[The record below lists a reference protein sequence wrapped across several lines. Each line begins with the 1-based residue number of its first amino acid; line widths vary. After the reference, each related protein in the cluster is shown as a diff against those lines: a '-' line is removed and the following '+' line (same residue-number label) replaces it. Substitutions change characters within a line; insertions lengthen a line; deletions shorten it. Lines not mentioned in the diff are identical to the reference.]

1 MRQLSCP
8 VCQTTPLSPAA
19 TGTRLSCP
27 SCAVSWT
34 FLSEEVDAPALYRDE
49 VYAVVDNRK
58 SIFERIIFSEAKAIL
73 LQSKKIHPTASSLL
87 DFGAGKGQF
96 LAVAKDLGWTALG
109 LETEAAR
116 ATFATEKYGVD
127 VQVGYYEQGTVGA
140 APYDLITL
148 NHVLEHLPK
157 PMVLLQELVSHNLAP
172 QGLLYLE
179 VPRADAWQAR
189 IAGSAWMHWDIPKH
203 LSHWTE
209 EGLIKQLKTMN
220 LHLEGRRS
228 FSVHLGVLGMLQAL
242 LSRVGYKENLILL
255 LKKKK
260 TIPLLLLVGIFLP
273 LAFALELLA
282 TTMGKSGICGLYL
295 RARG

>member
-8 VCQTTPLSPAA
+8 VCQTTPLSSAA

-58 SIFERIIFSEAKAIL
+58 SIFERIIFSEARAIL
-73 LQSKKIHPTASSLL
+73 LQAKKIHPPANSLL

-96 LAVAKDLGWTALG
+96 LAVAKGHGWTAIG

-116 ATFATEKYGVD
+116 AAFATEKYGVD
-127 VQVGYYEQGTVGA
+127 VQVGYYAQGPIGT

-157 PMVLLQELVSHNLAP
+157 PLALLQELVSNNLAP
-172 QGLLYLE
+172 QGLLYVE
-179 VPRADAWQAR
+179 VPRADAWQAG
-189 IAGSAWMHWDIPKH
+189 IAGSSWMHWDIPKH

-209 EGLIKQLKTMN
+209 ETLVNQLKTMS

-260 TIPLLLLVGIFLP
+260 TIPLLLLIGTFLP
-273 LAFALELLA
+273 LAWALELLA
-282 TTMGKSGICGLYL
+282 TAMGKSGVCGLYF